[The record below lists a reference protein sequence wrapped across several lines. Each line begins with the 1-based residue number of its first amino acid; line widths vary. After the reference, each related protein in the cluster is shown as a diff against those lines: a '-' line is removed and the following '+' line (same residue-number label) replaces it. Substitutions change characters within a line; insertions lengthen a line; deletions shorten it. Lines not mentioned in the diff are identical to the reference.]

1 MSEALIDYL
10 SEECDLYISDLNRPE
25 LFPVIL
31 PVIED
36 LSVSRFSAEDWS
48 ASLSYLFKKS
58 LKFENSESAK
68 NYCIKTLL
76 KSSINTKNRT

>member
-10 SEECDLYISDLNRPE
+10 SEECDLYISDLNRSE
-25 LFPVIL
+25 IFSVIL

-36 LSVSRFSAEDWS
+36 LSASRFSAEDWS
-48 ASLSYLFKKS
+48 ASLSYLFKES
-58 LKFENSESAK
+58 LKFENSETAK

-76 KSSINTKNRT
+76 KSSINKKKST